1 MEEVR
6 ERLPFCLDFV
16 AVNCCIYMYLFA
28 SPESVVLKETVML
41 TQKTR
46 HSMIVNW
53 RVSSATTWRRFVY
66 RSRPFE
72 AKAAPSRR
80 TPRRSAIGN
89 NLTVARHEAY
99 KQRGKRGEL
108 RRLAATQNNQLNSS
122 GA

>member
-6 ERLPFCLDFV
+6 ERLPFCFDFV

-28 SPESVVLKETVML
+28 SLNPVVLKETVML
-41 TQKTR
+41 TDIIE
-46 HSMIVNW
+46 HSMIANCQLPIADSVARWSTVSIGNW
-53 RVSSATTWRRFVY
+53 QSAT
-66 RSRPFE
+66 
-72 AKAAPSRR
+72 
-80 TPRRSAIGN
+80 GN

-99 KQRGKRGEL
+99 IQRGKRGEL